1 MSSTRDFVGPIG
13 VAIGVDLNTV
23 ADTVITVPGG
33 ARKYLVRRIV
43 VTNPSATLSGG
54 SLQYGVFS
62 AAAAGGEAI
71 LAAGVNS
78 ATSLTAASKFVSP
91 TVAQDDTVTSGSL
104 YFRVAVAN
112 GSARTADVYLFG
124 DVLA

>member
-13 VAIGVDLNTV
+13 SAIGVNLNSV
-23 ADTVITVPGG
+23 GDTVITVPNG
-33 ARKYLVRRIV
+33 ARRFIVRRIV
-43 VTNPSATLSGG
+43 VTNPSASLAAG

-62 AAAAGGEAI
+62 APAAGGEAI

-78 ATSLTAASKFVSP
+78 ATSLSAASKFVSP
-91 TVAQDDTVTSGSL
+91 AVAQDDTVAAGNL

-112 GSARTADVYLFG
+112 GTAATGDVYLFG